1 MSDFGEFEH
10 ALPRTAVFTIADGRR
25 FLMEIASQDCDGN
38 MKLAAIEGQAQMRSE
53 DFAQLQCVTFIDEL
67 GRTARPIRTPDT
79 PTG

>member
-1 MSDFGEFEH
+1 
-10 ALPRTAVFTIADGRR
+10 
-25 FLMEIASQDCDGN
+25 MEIASQDCDGN

-67 GRTARPIRTPDT
+67 GRTARTIRTPDT